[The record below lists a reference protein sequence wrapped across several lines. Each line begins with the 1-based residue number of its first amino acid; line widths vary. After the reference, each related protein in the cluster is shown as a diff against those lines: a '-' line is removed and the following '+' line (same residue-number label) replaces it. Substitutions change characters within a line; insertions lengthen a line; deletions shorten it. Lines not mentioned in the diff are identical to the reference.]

1 MTDLPVELIYPI
13 LDFLHAEDILFTFRL
28 VCRQFYRIVENYD
41 RLKIQLRRQTS
52 KAVIQRLCRVVRPK
66 NVTSLLFE
74 KSHLN
79 PDNIECF
86 FQSAAIDQFNRLRSL
101 TLNNIETDD
110 LERFV
115 TPLSTLT
122 SVTVN
127 MKANSG
133 RRYYIVVPCLT
144 RIINLENI
152 RQLTLDINSRVIN
165 AISWPKNCT
174 IEQLTLRC
182 CSYRQFCNIF
192 DRSSNL
198 KDFIL
203 DDNFTGDL
211 DSSIRPKTCRSL
223 TSLTLKEIDLPMEEL
238 EFFLSL
244 HPRLISLTLTTEQNV
259 SWNTFQHFSR
269 WEKFLQSTLPLLK
282 NFNFSMSNQC
292 DQFENVESI
301 LSPLCTSFWLET
313 KRWFFTC
320 QYTEGSSFK
329 TIQLYSSA
337 YSTAQFPDSLN
348 RANLSYAITTMSSG
362 NQPNRS
368 RMWSARVN
376 LDWMINAIITNTFKV
391 PDQHYFRHVTCLAFD
406 VDANPEWWPV
416 DALQEIST
424 WIDLSQ
430 LHEIWILETSPYEL
444 QFDDIKF
451 LLAQAPQVRTFGLAY
466 NGLPSRIIHI
476 GSVVSGRIDHLKI
489 RDADILC
496 VKTTLEYI
504 KHVSTITFQQLI
516 DGSTVLAD
524 IIGYLTR
531 QNIKFN
537 KILQDYEPQLN
548 FFREKTRLF
557 NEHLI
562 DSFSPLQL
570 ITITFLVTT
579 ICLSVYQFLFEHDDD
594 LFARIRQT
602 LFTTARRL
610 PFVQRK
616 INEARAATL
625 KSVCDD
631 MAKSIAGHEFTTVLP
646 QQGLS
651 QEKLIQKL
659 EEYRK
664 LEKFSFQS
672 GKISGCVYKLA
683 KPDMTEIYNKV
694 FALFGETNPLHV
706 DVFPDIRTMEA
717 ETVRCVATM
726 FHGDTDV
733 CGTMTSG
740 GTESILMACK
750 TYRDLAIAKG
760 ISKPEM

>member
-1 MTDLPVELIYPI
+1 MAMTDLPVELIYPI

-41 RLKIQLRRQTS
+41 RLKIQLRRKTS

-269 WEKFLQSTLPLLK
+269 WEKFLQLTLPLLK

-466 NGLPSRIIHI
+466 N
-476 GSVVSGRIDHLKI
+476 
-489 RDADILC
+489 
-496 VKTTLEYI
+496 
-504 KHVSTITFQQLI
+504 
-516 DGSTVLAD
+516 
-524 IIGYLTR
+524 
-531 QNIKFN
+531 
-537 KILQDYEPQLN
+537 
-548 FFREKTRLF
+548 
-557 NEHLI
+557 
-562 DSFSPLQL
+562 
-570 ITITFLVTT
+570 
-579 ICLSVYQFLFEHDDD
+579 D

-602 LFTTARRL
+602 LFTTDRRL